1 LKSLFS
7 SQGHW
12 FKGMLHTHTTESD
25 GWLSPERVLKAYKN
39 MGFDFV
45 CLTDHW
51 KVTPKPEKAPEGVLY
66 IPGVELDGGA
76 TEAGNFHLVGI
87 DVRDSAAFKP
97 IKPNKEYSAREL
109 LELLRAE
116 NGLVALAH
124 PSWNGVTCA
133 DAADIADDLFAMEV
147 WNSGCDVEIGRG
159 LADVQWDDLLSRNH
173 KIKGIAVDDAHRYYI
188 DSGRGWVMVKA
199 ETLSRQAIR
208 AALEKGEYYS
218 STGPI
223 IHDVLLDDSAIT
235 IKCSPVRKI
244 DLVSSPTK
252 GQSTLAPRGSNLTE
266 HTFLLSNGIGR
277 YARLRIMDSAGCLAW
292 TNPVF
297 FN

>member
-1 LKSLFS
+1 MKSLFS
-7 SQGHW
+7 SQGQW
-12 FKGMLHTHTTESD
+12 FKGMLHSHTTESD
-25 GWLSPERVLKAYKN
+25 GWLSPERVLKAYKS
-39 MGFDFV
+39 MGYDFV

-51 KVTPKPEKAPEGVLY
+51 KVTPKPEKAPEDLLY
-66 IPGVELDGGA
+66 IPGVELDGGD
-76 TEAGNFHLVGI
+76 TGVGNFHLVGI
-87 DVRDSAAFKP
+87 DVRDGAAFKP
-97 IKPNKEYSAREL
+97 VKPNKDYSAREL
-109 LELLRAE
+109 FELLRAE
-116 NGLVALAH
+116 GGLIELAH

-188 DSGRGWVMVKA
+188 DSGKGWVMVRAEALTRKA
-199 ETLSRQAIR
+199 VR
-208 AALEKGEYYS
+208 AALEKGDFYS

-223 IHDVLLDDSAIT
+223 IHDVLMDDASMT

-252 GQSTLAPRGSNLTE
+252 GQSTLAPQGSCLTE
-266 HTFLLSNGIGR
+266 HTFQLPKEKGR
-277 YARLRIMDSAGCLAW
+277 YARFRITDFSGCHAW
-292 TNPVF
+292 TNAVF
-297 FN
+297 F